1 MHDVVE
7 VHGRVVVKELCDLME
22 SVPRHSH
29 RKIAT
34 PFDGFYEAGGKVF
47 LESAGQLLQ

>member
-1 MHDVVE
+1 M
-7 VHGRVVVKELCDLME
+7 KELCDLME

-34 PFDGFYEAGGKVF
+34 PLDGFDETGGKVF